1 MIYANYILNKIKH
14 LPKAVFA
21 SGFPL
26 KLKSKFKRNALNYT
40 IHGKT
45 VNGKNIL
52 PYPYYETTVT
62 KNGIT
67 FTDNGDGSIT
77 VNGTA
82 TANTNF
88 QCSGLSSI
96 PIPQG
101 NYMLSS
107 GVPDDDAKNT
117 VGLAFGY
124 KIGDEARTVL
134 YTIDGQRTIT
144 LNETAI
150 CDVIIV
156 IRANQ
161 TVNNLIFKPI
171 LELGNTAT
179 EYEPYTVYGVGDK
192 TKNLIRYPYSDTTK
206 TTNGVT
212 FTDNG
217 DGSITVNGT
226 AIGDGAFEVLSRT
239 SEALSAPE
247 GVYRLS
253 GTTNG
258 TEKTYYLQ
266 AYIDNVYGQTD
277 VRGGK
282 YTLSSG
288 QKINAITFYF
298 KKDTVFNNVVFKPQL
313 ELGNIATDYE
323 PYGYKIPLVNRGKN
337 LANCEGITSVT
348 AKGLTIEYL
357 KNEDCFLINGT
368 VTGTIAGV
376 WVLKYLNTK
385 INPGT
390 YYSLSTNYVTGTID
404 KTNATTTHKYAVI
417 YFGKNNTP
425 GLSTNWLDC
434 GLDMVNVAKENRV
447 NDCNYITKMNFYID
461 SGITF
466 DNYKVKIQLELG
478 SSATDYEPYRV
489 PDTTNVYHTAPLKG
503 GESISYKAD
512 SLPELQL
519 YKGENNITADTAVA
533 PSAIDIKY
541 LN

>member
-1 MIYANYILNKIKH
+1 MIYANYILNKIKC

-45 VNGKNIL
+45 VTGKNLI

-144 LNETAI
+144 LNETAM

-171 LELGNTAT
+171 LELGDTAT
-179 EYEPYTVYGVGDK
+179 EYTPYTVYGVGDK
-192 TKNLIRYPYSDTTK
+192 TKNLIPYPYANTTK
-206 TTNGVT
+206 TVNGVT

-226 AIGDGAFEVLSRT
+226 ATANATFYIKTTDKNFKPSSTTLYISGCPAGGSLSTYRMTVNAFKQTESDYTYVVGASDIGNGALLNLTSKDYSQLELSINIF
-239 SEALSAPE
+239 
-247 GVYRLS
+247 S
-253 GTTNG
+253 GTT
-258 TEKTYYLQ
+258 
-266 AYIDNVYGQTD
+266 V
-277 VRGGK
+277 
-282 YTLSSG
+282 
-288 QKINAITFYF
+288 
-298 KKDTVFNNVVFKPQL
+298 NNLVFKPML
-313 ELGNIATDYE
+313 ELGNTATDYE
-323 PYGYKIPLVNRGKN
+323 PYGYKIPFVNRGKN
-337 LANCEGITSVT
+337 LLNIKYMSATQTNNFYAAGTYTDFQKYFPGIRYCNAERISFSAESSNNAFVPEIIFYFSD
-348 AKGLTIEYL
+348 AATIVLRNNSEIFP
-357 KNEDCFLINGT
+357 EDKMITKIEIRGRTDSADYNGVT
-368 VTGTIAGV
+368 VT
-376 WVLKYLNTK
+376 L
-385 INPGT
+385 
-390 YYSLSTNYVTGTID
+390 TN
-404 KTNATTTHKYAVI
+404 
-417 YFGKNNTP
+417 
-425 GLSTNWLDC
+425 
-434 GLDMVNVAKENRV
+434 
-447 NDCNYITKMNFYID
+447 
-461 SGITF
+461 
-466 DNYKVKIQLELG
+466 IQLEIG
-478 SSATDYEPYRV
+478 DEITDYEPYRA
-489 PDTTNVYHTAPLKG
+489 PDTTNVYHNTQLKDD
-503 GESISYKAD
+503 ESINYKID
-512 SLPELQL
+512 NLPELQL
-519 YKGENNITADTAVA
+519 YKGENNITTDTTITPVT
-533 PSAIDIKY
+533 IDIRY